1 MSAGPRQQGT
11 DEPVCRGYPMANI
24 SEFSIVTYERVRGH
38 WRAAITRKAREG
50 DAVGGGKV
58 RSIVTPDDYPCE
70 LEAKVAAEKLIKT
83 LR

>member
-24 SEFSIVTYERVRGH
+24 SEFSIVTYERVPGH
-38 WRAAITRKAREG
+38 WRAAITRKAREVG
-50 DAVGGGKV
+50 AVGGGKV
-58 RSIVTPDDYPCE
+58 RSIVTPDDYASE
-70 LEAKVAAEKLIKT
+70 LEAKVAAEKFIKT